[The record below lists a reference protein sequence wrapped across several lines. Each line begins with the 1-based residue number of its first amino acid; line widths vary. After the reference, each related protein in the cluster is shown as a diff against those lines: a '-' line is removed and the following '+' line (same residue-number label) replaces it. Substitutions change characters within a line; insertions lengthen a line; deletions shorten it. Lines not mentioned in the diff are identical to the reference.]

1 MRHQPLVPAWQ
12 FSYDREIQGG
22 SMIEDPIVLALEAE
36 EARYDE
42 LAERIHL
49 YYHLDATIDSDVKE
63 FAELRRVLGKDREAA

>member
-1 MRHQPLVPAWQ
+1 
-12 FSYDREIQGG
+12 
-22 SMIEDPIVLALEAE
+22 MIEDPIVLALEAE